1 MIGKTFNLKF
11 NFSGSFLNQVLN
23 NKSSIRDYENP
34 LELNWIR
41 IVKLED
47 EKGGAVSI
55 IDFKSSV
62 VFVLSSFSA
71 HMFAPVSFVEK
82 ATGLLINGQ

>member
-1 MIGKTFNLKF
+1 M
-11 NFSGSFLNQVLN
+11 
-23 NKSSIRDYENP
+23 
-34 LELNWIR
+34 
-41 IVKLED
+41 KLED